1 MSLYVR
7 FRKRLHAA
15 CCRWR
20 CVDQYALARITARPD
35 LKRIGGECGW
45 VVPISRLPPGTVC
58 YCVGAGEDISF
69 DLALARDLK
78 CEVHTFD
85 PTPRAIK
92 YVASLEAQLPSRFS
106 FHPWGV
112 WERDERVRFY
122 APQNP
127 AHVSHSILNLQ
138 KTSEFFEADCKRL
151 QTIMCELGHGSLG
164 LLKLDIEGAEY
175 KVIES
180 MLADGIRPQVLAV
193 EFDEI
198 NNALDDGA
206 HSRIKAAVGQMMGMG
221 YLLVSVDGP
230 NYTFV
235 SSSMAID

>member
-1 MSLYVR
+1 MNLVGSIR
-7 FRKRLHAA
+7 NRLHAA

-20 CVDQYALARITARPD
+20 CVDQYAQARITALPD
-35 LKRIGGECGW
+35 LKRIGGGCGW
-45 VVPISRLPPGTVC
+45 VVPLSCLPVGTVC

-69 DLALARDLK
+69 DLALARDVN

-85 PTPRAIK
+85 PTPRAIAH
-92 YVASLEAQLPSRFS
+92 VASLEALLPPRLS

-122 APQNP
+122 APRNP
-127 AHVSHSILNLQ
+127 EHVSHSILNLQ
-138 KTSEFFEADCKRL
+138 KTTEYFEADCKRL
-151 QTIMCELGHGSLG
+151 QTIMGELGHRSLG

-175 KVIES
+175 AVIGS
-180 MLADGIRPQVLAV
+180 MLADGIRPRVLAV

-198 NNALDDGA
+198 GNPLNGGA
-206 HSRIKAAVGQMMGMG
+206 RSRIKAAVGRLVGIG
-221 YLLVSVDGP
+221 YRLVAVEGP

-235 SSSMAID
+235 SSPGGCC